1 MSEERPNQSGE
12 RRLERIRAEHGMPV
26 RRAPIAVG
34 ALVGGALGAWMAG
47 VPAQLLVTVRD
58 GIAASASVAALDG
71 AGSVRSLILQV
82 AAAAW
87 PALAGGCAGAMT
99 GALLQTGFRIR
110 SSIGGT
116 WRVRMPELG
125 AAGGGVARMAWAVV
139 LMAAGAWSLAVQWP
153 RVAQLPAMPIDRA
166 VESAGRITLD
176 AVLAALGAGIVF
188 ALADVA
194 IARWRWE
201 RSTRMSDAEA
211 REERR
216 RADGDPEAKSRRMAA
231 ARRTAAGL
239 ARGKDLR
246 GQAA

>member
-1 MSEERPNQSGE
+1 
-12 RRLERIRAEHGMPV
+12 
-26 RRAPIAVG
+26 
-34 ALVGGALGAWMAG
+34 
-47 VPAQLLVTVRD
+47 
-58 GIAASASVAALDG
+58 
-71 AGSVRSLILQV
+71 
-82 AAAAW
+82 
-87 PALAGGCAGAMT
+87 
-99 GALLQTGFRIR
+99 
-110 SSIGGT
+110 
-116 WRVRMPELG
+116 
-125 AAGGGVARMAWAVV
+125 
-139 LMAAGAWSLAVQWP
+139 
-153 RVAQLPAMPIDRA
+153 MPIDRA

-201 RSTRMSDAEA
+201 RSTRMSDTEA